1 MRAARLALGP
11 ALALG
16 ALVALGATV
25 AGCGYGLA
33 EGTNLPPEARTISIR
48 VFRNHSREP
57 GLEVRLRQA
66 VEDEFRRRGRLEVVD
81 KGADLVLTG
90 DIRTF
95 ASIPVA
101 ADTTDAALQYQAVME
116 IAIRLVE
123 RTSGKVVYKTR
134 GFTQTQDFGAVNS
147 VVITSSPSFQR
158 GTINARDLAQM
169 TSVQIGEARRRDA
182 TRELLDRAAREVY
195 AQTMEGF

>member
-1 MRAARLALGP
+1 MTAAARTVPALLAL
-11 ALALG
+11 AV
-16 ALVALGATV
+16 VA

-33 EGTNLPPEARTISIR
+33 EGTNLPPTARTISIR
-48 VFRNHSREP
+48 LFRNHSREP

-66 VEDEFRRRGRLEVVD
+66 VEDEFRRRGRLKVVD
-81 KGADLVLTG
+81 KGADLVLSG

-95 ASIPVA
+95 TSIPVA
-101 ADTTDAALQYQAVME
+101 ADTADAALQYQAVME

-123 RTSGKVVYKTR
+123 RTSGKVIYRTR

-182 TRELLDRAAREVY
+182 TRDLLDRAAREVY
-195 AQTMEGF
+195 SQTMEGF

>member
-1 MRAARLALGP
+1 MSGVRRALLAFVV
-11 ALALG
+11 G
-16 ALVALGATV
+16 A

-33 EGTNLPPEARTISIR
+33 DGTNLPPDARTISIR
-48 VFRNHSREP
+48 LFRNHSREP
-57 GLEVRLRQA
+57 GLEVRFRQA
-66 VEDEFRRRGRLEVVD
+66 VEDEFRRRGRLQIVD
-81 KGADLVLTG
+81 KGADLVLSG

-101 ADTTDAALQYQAVME
+101 SDTTDAALQYQAVMQ
-116 IAIRLVE
+116 IGIRLVE
-123 RTSGKVVYKTR
+123 RTSGKVIYKTR

-158 GTINARDLAQM
+158 GTVNARDLAQM

-182 TRELLDRAAREVY
+182 TRDLLDRAAREVY
-195 AQTMEGF
+195 SQTMEGF